1 MHIAVGN
8 SSSTL
13 RATLI
18 TLLLGASTIT
28 NASYIKHDL
37 LSYGNDRINNICF
50 QKYVKSSGFYSFKEV
65 DQNWRRD
72 ALATCHLTSKEVKE
86 SFSKKFN

>member
-28 NASYIKHDL
+28 NAAYIKHDL

-50 QKYVKSSGFYSFKEV
+50 QKYTKTSNFTNGNNR
-65 DQNWRRD
+65 DWRRD
-72 ALATCHLTSKEVKE
+72 ALSTCQLTSKEVKE
-86 SFSKKFN
+86 AFSKKFN